1 MGFCVHLFVIS
12 NCFRQMKLIFIYVIP
27 NFISLIT
34 VIIFYK
40 KLQPRWLQLF
50 LYFFLL
56 TFLESVGGYMYAYFM
71 KQSNHFIENIYL
83 LISFSFY
90 FFLFYR
96 SAETRKYNLIIRA
109 FFTIFLLCTF
119 LDLFFINGLSY
130 FNTYSSSVGSILII
144 LSCLI
149 YFTHLFTS
157 DRLLNY
163 FRTPMFWI
171 STGLLF
177 FFTGSLV
184 QNSLIIYFIANNIDP
199 EGRIYY
205 FIMVT
210 LNILLHT
217 AFIISFLCN
226 QIWKKARY

>member
-1 MGFCVHLFVIS
+1 M
-12 NCFRQMKLIFIYVIP
+12 RLILLYVIP
-27 NFISLIT
+27 NIISLVAVTIM
-34 VIIFYK
+34 YK
-40 KLQPRWLQLF
+40 KLHPKWMRLF
-50 LYFFLL
+50 LFFLL
-56 TFLESVGGYMYAYFM
+56 LTFIDSLGGYMYGYYL
-71 KQSNHFIENIYL
+71 KKSNHFIENIYL

-90 FFLFYR
+90 FFLFYK
-96 SAETRKYNLIIRA
+96 TLDTKKYKIIITA
-109 FFTIFLLCTF
+109 FFTIFLLCAF
-119 LDLFFINGLSY
+119 LDLFFINGFYY

-149 YFTHLFTS
+149 YFSHLFTS

-184 QNSLIIYFIANNIDP
+184 QNSLIRYFIANNIDP
-199 EGRIYY
+199 GGRIYY

-226 QIWKKARY
+226 QIWKKAKY

>member
-1 MGFCVHLFVIS
+1 
-12 NCFRQMKLIFIYVIP
+12 MKLIVIYVIP
-27 NFISLIT
+27 NIISLIT
-34 VIIFYK
+34 VIILYK

-56 TFLESVGGYMYAYFM
+56 TFLESVGGYTYAYFM

-83 LISFSFY
+83 VISFSFY
-90 FFLFYR
+90 FFLFYKTL
-96 SAETRKYNLIIRA
+96 ETKKYKIIVMA
-109 FFTIFLLCTF
+109 FLTVFLLCAF
-119 LDLFFINGLSY
+119 LDLFFINGFY
-130 FNTYSSSVGSILII
+130 FFNTYSSSVGSILII

-149 YFTHLFTS
+149 YFSHLFTS

-184 QNSLIIYFIANNIDP
+184 QNSLIRYFISNKIDP
-199 EGRIYY
+199 GGRIYY

>member
-1 MGFCVHLFVIS
+1 
-12 NCFRQMKLIFIYVIP
+12 MKLIIIYVIP
-27 NFISLIT
+27 NVISLIAAA
-34 VIIFYK
+34 ILYK
-40 KLQPRWLQLF
+40 KLSPRWMRLF
-50 LYFFLL
+50 LFFLL
-56 TFLESVGGYMYAYFM
+56 ITFLDNLGSYMYAHYM
-71 KQSNHFIENIYL
+71 QKSNHFIENIYL

-90 FFLFYR
+90 FFLFYK
-96 SAETRKYNLIIRA
+96 SADTLKFKIIIRV
-109 FFTIFLLCTF
+109 FFTIFLLF
-119 LDLFFINGLSY
+119 ALLDIFFINGFYY

-149 YFTHLFTS
+149 YFTQLFTS
-157 DRLLNY
+157 DELLNY
-163 FRTPMFWI
+163 FRIPMFWI

-184 QNSLIIYFIANNIDP
+184 QNSLIRYFIANNIDP

-210 LNILLHT
+210 LNILLQG

-226 QIWKKARY
+226 QKWKKARY

>member
-1 MGFCVHLFVIS
+1 
-12 NCFRQMKLIFIYVIP
+12 MKLIIVYVIP
-27 NFISLIT
+27 NVISLIAVT
-34 VIIFYK
+34 ILYRR
-40 KLQPRWLQLF
+40 LQPRWLQLF
-50 LYFFLL
+50 LYFLFLTL
-56 TFLESVGGYMYAYFM
+56 LESLGSYLYAYFW
-71 KQSNHFIENIYL
+71 KQSNHFIENIYT

-90 FFLFYR
+90 FFLFYKTME
-96 SAETRKYNLIIRA
+96 AKKYKIIITTFLA
-109 FFTIFLLCTF
+109 IFLLCAF
-119 LDLFFINGLSY
+119 LDLVFINGFYY

-184 QNSLIIYFIANNIDP
+184 QNSLIRYFIANNIDP
-199 EGRIYY
+199 GGRIYY

-226 QIWKKARY
+226 QIWKKAKY